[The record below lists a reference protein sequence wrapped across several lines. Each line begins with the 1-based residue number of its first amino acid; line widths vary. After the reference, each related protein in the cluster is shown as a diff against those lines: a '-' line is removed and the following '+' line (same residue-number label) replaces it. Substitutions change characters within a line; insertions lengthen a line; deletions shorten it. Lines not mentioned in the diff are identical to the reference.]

1 MLENKEVV
9 KLGARLVGEM
19 AGVRHE
25 RQQDKHLSWLGSRGW
40 GVEAG
45 ESWLGSRG
53 WGVVAGES
61 RLGSR
66 GWGVEAGE
74 SWLGVV
80 AGESRLGSRG
90 WGVEAG
96 ESWLGWTS
104 TWTAKEIE
112 RLEEQCGL

>member
-53 WGVVAGES
+53 WGVEAGES
-61 RLGSR
+61 WLGSRSWGVVAGSR

-74 SWLGVV
+74 SWLG
-80 AGESRLGSRG
+80 SRG
-90 WGVEAG
+90 WGVVAG
-96 ESWLGWTS
+96 MDIDMDS
-104 TWTAKEIE
+104 K
-112 RLEEQCGL
+112 RN